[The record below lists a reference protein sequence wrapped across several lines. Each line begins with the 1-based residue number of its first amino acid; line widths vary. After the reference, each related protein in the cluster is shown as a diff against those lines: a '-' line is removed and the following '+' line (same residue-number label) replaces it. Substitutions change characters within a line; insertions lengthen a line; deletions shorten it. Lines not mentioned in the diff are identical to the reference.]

1 MAKQTCTIQ
10 ERGMKMNDND
20 MIAEYVKS
28 KFPNILSTADFALYR
43 LGYRLQEMASGVV
56 EAAMQIDWGAVLEK
70 LSEEQ
75 PNGIDTWKQNTMSR
89 FERVE

>member
-1 MAKQTCTIQ
+1 MS
-10 ERGMKMNDND
+10 END

-43 LGYRLQEMASGVV
+43 LGYRLQEIASGVV
-56 EAAMQIDWGAVLEK
+56 ESAMQIDWNAVWEK
-70 LSEEQ
+70 LNEEQ
-75 PNGIDTWKQNTMSR
+75 PNGIDTWKQQTMSR